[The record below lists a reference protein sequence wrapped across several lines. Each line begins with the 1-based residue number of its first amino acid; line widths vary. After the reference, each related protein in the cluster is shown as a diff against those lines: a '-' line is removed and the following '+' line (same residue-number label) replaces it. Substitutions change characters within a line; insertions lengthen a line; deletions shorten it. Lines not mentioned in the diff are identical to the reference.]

1 MKKLFYL
8 AFCLTAA
15 LSLGCVTIVYPT
27 VTDNAGNGQ
36 FVTNTNGKAHL
47 VETSQSGAIVG
58 AKAYEHVAFLDQSA
72 GGSQKITDYDAEI
85 NANTSNFHSDTYCN
99 PDWTGCAW
107 FTNNYTPP
115 GSCTFYGPGASF
127 NLNCL
132 QFSVLGLCFSSRP
145 GECGRSLN
153 TAGMKHLQAS
163 EIADLINMGVEG
175 QNTLRFNVNA
185 GNTRITLQNPQ
196 GSITALRLQGNTEL
210 TLNLQ
215 KGFMRIDGSSPTYAL
230 NILGAASKFDNGF
243 KHGTAQISFGN
254 VTRTINYAAVSGDV
268 YRKLLLNRGQ

>member
-8 AFCLTAA
+8 AFCLAA
-15 LSLGCVTIVYPT
+15 VMSIGCVTIVYPT
-27 VTDNAGNGQ
+27 VTDNDGFGQ

-47 VETSQSGAIVG
+47 IETGQTGGIVG

-72 GGSQKITDYDAEI
+72 SGSHKITDYDLEI
-85 NANTSNFHSDTYCN
+85 NAATSNFHSDTYCN

-132 QFSVLGLCFSSRP
+132 NFSVLGVCFSSRP
-145 GECGRSLN
+145 GECGRALQ
-153 TAGMKHLQAS
+153 TRGMKHLQAS
-163 EIADLINMGVEG
+163 EIADLISMGVEG
-175 QNTLRFNVNA
+175 QNTLTYNLNA
-185 GNTRITLQNPQ
+185 SNTRISLVNPQ
-196 GSITALRLQGNTEL
+196 GSMTSVRMAGTTAVEMNLSNGSVRLD
-210 TLNLQ
+210 
-215 KGFMRIDGSSPTYAL
+215 MSSPMYAV
-230 NILGAASKFDNGF
+230 NIRKIAGLVDNGF
-243 KHGTAQISFGN
+243 KNGSAQVTVGN
-254 VTRTINYAAVSGDV
+254 VSRTINYAMLNGDV